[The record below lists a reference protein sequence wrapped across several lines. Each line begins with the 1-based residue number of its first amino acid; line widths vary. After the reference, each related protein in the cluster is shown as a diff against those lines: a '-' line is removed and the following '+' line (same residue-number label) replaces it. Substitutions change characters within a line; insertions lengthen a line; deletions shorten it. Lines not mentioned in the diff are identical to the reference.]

1 LNRFDRLFWRRVWSL
16 IKHYWTS
23 AERRLGVKLL
33 LSVAALSG
41 ASIGLGAI
49 STYLLRYSTDALV
62 GKHLSHFYHLM
73 LIWVALTA
81 VALPVNVFRPYLSA
95 WLYIEWRQWLT
106 HYFTDA
112 GFSHRAFYRM
122 GAVGKVDNPDQRISG
137 DISAFV
143 AMTQGFTVTLLFA
156 VGGVLTYFA
165 ILWSISPSLALILIG
180 YAIAGTYFSVIV
192 GRRLIG
198 LNYDQERYQADFRFG
213 LVHVRDNAEPI
224 FIYGGERQENAQ
236 LRQRFSKVVHNFK
249 QLILWQRHLRF
260 FTESYGSVIALVPYW
275 YLAGTY
281 VAGHLEFGQVVQAA
295 TAFMALHG
303 SLSIVVGNF
312 PQVANYANVV
322 SRLTEFLDETEA
334 ARVDDTSSREKIET
348 IEDSRVAFE
357 NLTLL
362 VPGGGRTLA
371 RDLTADAS
379 ALGPLL
385 VKGRSGA
392 GKTSLMRVLA
402 GIWREGRG
410 TVVRPALAEVMFLP
424 QRPYMVLGT
433 LRDQLKYPHADAAS
447 DEELQDVLRSVNLS
461 NLCERFGGLDADMY
475 WADVLSP
482 GEQQRLAFAR
492 LLLNRPQYAFLD
504 EATSALD
511 PANEQTMYEL
521 LRNSGIPFLSS
532 GHRPSLLKFHRNV
545 LELHGTTHW
554 SVKPSSEFENVTTA
568 A

>member
-1 LNRFDRLFWRRVWSL
+1 LNRFDRAFWKRVWSL
-16 IKHYWTS
+16 VELYWFS
-23 AERRLGVKLL
+23 ANRRLGVKLL
-33 LSVAALSG
+33 ISVAALSG

-49 STYLLRYSTDALV
+49 STYLLRYSTNALV
-62 GKHLSHFYHLM
+62 GKNLSHFYHLM
-73 LIWVALTA
+73 LIWVALSAT
-81 VALPVNVFRPYLSA
+81 ALPVNVFRPYLSA

-106 HYFTDA
+106 HHFTDA

-122 GAVGKVDNPDQRISG
+122 GMVGKVDNPDQRISG

-143 AMTQGFTVTLLFA
+143 ATTQGFTVTLLFA
-156 VGGVLTYFA
+156 IGGVITYFA

-198 LNYDQERYQADFRFG
+198 LNYNQERYQADFRFG

-224 FIYGGERQENAQ
+224 FIYGGERQENDQ
-236 LRQRFSKVVHNFK
+236 LRHRFSKVVQNFK

-281 VAGHLEFGQVVQAA
+281 VAGNLEFGQVVQAA

-303 SLSIVVGNF
+303 SLSIVVNNF
-312 PQVANYANVV
+312 PSVANYANVV
-322 SRLTEFLDETEA
+322 SRLTEFLDEAEA
-334 ARVDDTSSREKIET
+334 AREDDLSSRQKIET
-348 IEDSRVAFE
+348 TEDSRV
-357 NLTLL
+357 TLEDFSL
-362 VPGGGRTLA
+362 LAPGGKLLIS
-371 RDLTADAS
+371 DLTADAS

-385 VKGRSGA
+385 VKGPSGV
-392 GKTSLMRVLA
+392 GKTSLMRALA

-410 TVVRPALAEVMFLP
+410 TVTRPALSEVMFLP
-424 QRPYMVLGT
+424 QRPYMILGT
-433 LRDQLKYPHADAAS
+433 LRDQLTYPRVRQADDARLYDA
-447 DEELQDVLRSVNLS
+447 LKLVNLG
-461 NLCERFGGLDADMY
+461 NLGERFGGLDAEMH

-492 LLLNRPQYAFLD
+492 LLLNRPKYAFLD

-511 PANEQTMYEL
+511 PANERAMYEL
-521 LRNSGIPFLSS
+521 LRKSGIPFLSS

-545 LELHGTTHW
+545 LELHATSRW
-554 SVKPSSEFENVTTA
+554 NVEPSSEYEPMTTA